1 MAPSFRLFGRPRL
14 ADPTA
19 PHKGV
24 DLHKGVE
31 WLIVGLGNPG
41 RQYAYNRHNVG
52 FHVVDRLA
60 VAGNLQFDE
69 RRNRAHLARGRIEGV
84 GAALVKPQTY
94 MNLSGEAVGAV
105 ARFFKVPP
113 ERVLV
118 IFDDLDLPLGSLRL
132 RLKGGAGGHQGVTN
146 VIARLNSYDFPRLR
160 IGIGRP
166 PGQMPPEAYVLQD
179 FRDDETAV
187 MDQVY
192 QRAVEAVQVILR
204 DGFEMAMNQFN

>member
-1 MAPSFRLFGRPRL
+1 
-14 ADPTA
+14 
-19 PHKGV
+19 
-24 DLHKGVE
+24 
-31 WLIVGLGNPG
+31 
-41 RQYAYNRHNVG
+41 
-52 FHVVDRLA
+52 
-60 VAGNLQFDE
+60 
-69 RRNRAHLARGRIEGV
+69 
-84 GAALVKPQTY
+84 
-94 MNLSGEAVGAV
+94 V

-166 PGQMPPEAYVLQD
+166 PGHMPPEAYVLQD

>member
-1 MAPSFRLFGRPRL
+1 MAPSFRLFGRARL
-14 ADPTA
+14 ADPSA
-19 PHKGV
+19 SQKGEA
-24 DLHKGVE
+24 LQKGVE

-41 RQYAYNRHNVG
+41 RRYAGNRHNVG

-60 VAGNLQFDE
+60 AENNLLFDE
-69 RRNRAHLARGRIEGV
+69 RRRRTHLARGRIEGI
-84 GAALVKPQTY
+84 GTALVKPQTY
-94 MNLSGEAVGAV
+94 MNRSGEAVGAV

-132 RLKGGAGGHQGVTN
+132 RWKGGAGGHQGVTD
-146 VIARLNSYDFPRLR
+146 VIAHLNSYDFPRLR

-179 FRDDETAV
+179 FGHDEKIV
-187 MDQVY
+187 MEQAY
-192 QRAVEAVQVILR
+192 QRAIEAIQVILR